1 MCTDASRLAQKK
13 YNASPQGKE
22 TRRKQKEKKKQ
33 ERYLPEEISSTV
45 DGYEI
50 NGNVVTLRSGK
61 VEVREGSAKQLDKGA
76 IAFLKKQKISIDNKV
91 MVGKAIMPESVY
103 KTAVEQGKQQTQNFK
118 ANMDKNVKG
127 YSEITEAIE
136 KRRKYDDQLKQ
147 DINKGVSVFRS
158 DDGIPTSQDVEKLKK
173 KYPRAAAYMYA
184 EGYANASHHAKAMA
198 GERAKTKIRRGESY
212 KKAIQDMEQE
222 WKKSLNYN
230 S

>member
-76 IAFLKKQKISIDNKV
+76 IAFLKKQKISTDDKV
-91 MVGKAIMPESVY
+91 TICIHTRNACTTASHKAI
-103 KTAVEQGKQQTQNFK
+103 KDNCTF
-118 ANMDKNVKG
+118 
-127 YSEITEAIE
+127 IT
-136 KRRKYDDQLKQ
+136 
-147 DINKGVSVFRS
+147 
-158 DDGIPTSQDVEKLKK
+158 
-173 KYPRAAAYMYA
+173 
-184 EGYANASHHAKAMA
+184 
-198 GERAKTKIRRGESY
+198 
-212 KKAIQDMEQE
+212 
-222 WKKSLNYN
+222 
-230 S
+230 